1 MPIYEYRCNDCKKKV
16 SILFL
21 SFSSVQEPTCSHCG
35 SKNLTRLISRFAVHR
50 SEESRLE
57 RLSDPSRWGNINEND
72 PKSILEWTKRMGK
85 EMGVSD
91 ELGKDFDEMVESEF
105 GKETKKESGENE
117 NLYSQNENTGPSESG
132 EF

>member
-16 SILFL
+16 SLLFL
-21 SFSSVQEPTCSHCG
+21 SFSSIKEPTCSYCG

-57 RLSDPSRWGNINEND
+57 RIADPSRWGNIDEND
-72 PKSILEWTKRMGK
+72 PKSILEWTKRMGQ
-85 EMGVSD
+85 EMGVGD

-105 GKETKKESGENE
+105 EKETKKTSDESENSFSE
-117 NLYSQNENTGPSESG
+117 SKDVGSSESG
-132 EF
+132 EL

>member
-21 SFSSVQEPTCSHCG
+21 SFSSIQEPTCSHCG

-57 RLSDPSRWGNINEND
+57 RLADPSRWGAIDEND

-85 EMGVSD
+85 EMGVGD

-105 GKETKKESGENE
+105 EKEAKKESGESE
-117 NLYSQNENTGPSESG
+117 NSFSENTDVGSSES
-132 EF
+132 ETL